1 MGAWADLCIA
11 SFLAAVDALEC
22 AQRTATTRANL
33 RRVAWPDAIDTALE
47 VEIETRRGEDA
58 PVHRTIIW
66 AVVDDGD
73 VFVRSLRGT
82 SGRWYRELLSDP
94 AAVLHAQG
102 ERFSVQAVQA
112 SDPDSVERTSE
123 ALRRK
128 YSDSRSLAS
137 MLDDDILDTTV
148 RLEPR

>member
-1 MGAWADLCIA
+1 M
-11 SFLAAVDALEC
+11 
-22 AQRTATTRANL
+22 
-33 RRVAWPDAIDTALE
+33 AWPDAIDSARE
-47 VEIETRRGEDA
+47 VEIETRRGEGA

-73 VFVRSLRGT
+73 VFVRSLRGAN
-82 SGRWYRELLSDP
+82 GRWYRELMSDP
-94 AAVLHAQG
+94 TAVLHAQD
-102 ERFSVQAVQA
+102 EEFPVQAVQA
-112 SDPDSVERTSE
+112 SDSESVARTSE

-137 MLDDDILDTTV
+137 MLADDILETTV